1 MGKRAEFEPRW
12 LVGLLSQWAIH
23 DLRSQTG
30 GLGYASG
37 SSWMRG
43 FKSSPASSIDPTGFA
58 ARDFRDVEAAMDDL
72 RQNGV
77 NLWAA
82 LMMYY
87 RPWIIRAFR
96 AEGYPFQ
103 NSTYYDRLHRGHT
116 EVALQMNA
124 IRRKR
129 LDVAAELGI

>member
-1 MGKRAEFEPRW
+1 M
-12 LVGLLSQWAIH
+12 H

-43 FKSSPASSIDPTGFA
+43 LKSSPASSIDPTGYS

-72 RQNGV
+72 RQHGV

-87 RPWIIRAFR
+87 RPWVIQAFR
-96 AEGYPFQ
+96 DEGYPFQ
-103 NSTYYDRLHRGHT
+103 TSTYYDRLHRAHT
-116 EVALQMNA
+116 EVALQMNV
-124 IRRKR
+124 IRQKR
-129 LDVAAELGI
+129 LDAAAELGI